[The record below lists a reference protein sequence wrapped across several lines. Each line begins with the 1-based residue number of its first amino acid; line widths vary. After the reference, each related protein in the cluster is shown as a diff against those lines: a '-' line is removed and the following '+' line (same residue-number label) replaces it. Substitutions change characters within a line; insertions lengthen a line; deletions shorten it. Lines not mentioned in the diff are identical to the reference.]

1 VSSNAIKANMNMPKK
16 KKKIIQEDTD
26 AEFEDITKIIPKSN
40 SKIDDL
46 REIRVG
52 EIMNKSENA
61 GKQLSNNIVKEAEE
75 RKEKKRK
82 QKKKKIIDAESSVIN
97 NTTNNE
103 TNTVTDTSV
112 SASASL
118 SNK

>member
-1 VSSNAIKANMNMPKK
+1 MNMPKK

-61 GKQLSNNIVKEAEE
+61 GKHLSNNIVKEAEE

-82 QKKKKIIDAESSVIN
+82 QKKEKEC
-97 NTTNNE
+97 
-103 TNTVTDTSV
+103 
-112 SASASL
+112 
-118 SNK
+118 